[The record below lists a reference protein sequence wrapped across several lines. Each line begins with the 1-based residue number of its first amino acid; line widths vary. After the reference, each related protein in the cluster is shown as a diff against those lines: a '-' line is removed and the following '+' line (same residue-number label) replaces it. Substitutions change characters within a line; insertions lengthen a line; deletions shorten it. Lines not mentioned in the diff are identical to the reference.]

1 VFDTVLLRSFVT
13 VAQESS
19 FTRAATRLNLTQS
32 AVSAHLRRLEEQAGA
47 PLVTRTTRALALTPD
62 GEVLLGYAR
71 AILALNRDAH
81 ARLKR
86 SAQAGLVRIGL
97 SDDFAQPKVMQRLH
111 AFGLRHPGLAVHVS
125 VGIPG
130 TLLQAM
136 DRGELDLVMAG
147 RCHDERAGRM
157 LWREPLVWAAAPWMT
172 IDASLPVPLVV
183 FPEPCPYRDAAL
195 AALAHAGVDYRI
207 AVVCP
212 SSGGVHAAVQAGLGV
227 TPMPKSRID
236 GSVAAMEGDSA
247 QLPALPAVEF
257 ALFATG
263 GPSALADELC
273 EAIQR
278 DVGLTF

>member
-19 FTRAATRLNLTQS
+19 FTRAAARLNLTQS

-47 PLVTRTTRALALTPD
+47 PLVTRTTRSLALTPD

-71 AILALNRDAH
+71 AILTLNRDAH

-86 SAQAGLVRIGL
+86 SAQNGLVRVGL
-97 SDDFAQPKVMQRLH
+97 SDDFAQPRVMQRLH
-111 AFGLRHPGLAVHVS
+111 AFGLRHPGLALQLS

-130 TLLQAM
+130 VLLQAM

-147 RCHDERAGRM
+147 RCHDDRPGRL
-157 LWREPLVWAAAPWMT
+157 LWREPLTWAAAPWMAR
-172 IDASLPVPLVV
+172 DATLPLPLVV

-227 TPMPKSRID
+227 TPMPRSRID
-236 GSVAAMEGDSA
+236 GTVAIVQAME
-247 QLPALPAVEF
+247 LPTLPDVEF
-257 ALFATG
+257 ALFGTAS
-263 GPSALADELC
+263 PAELADELS
-273 EAIQR
+273 EAVQR
-278 DVGLTF
+278 DLVG